1 MIMGSMNHELQFL
14 QSNRFPEDLETS
26 ESHALRKERLI
37 SRKILIFAST
47 VAVTGIVCLVVGIAL
62 LRMNRAQN
70 DDAFSASLRP
80 DDTTG
85 TEKDDQSTEP
95 KTSRNYTE
103 SCSYSREFKTS
114 GRRS

>member
-14 QSNRFPEDLETS
+14 QSNRYSEQSDTS

-47 VAVTGIVCLVVGIAL
+47 VALTGIVCLVVGIVL
-62 LRMNRAQN
+62 LRINRAQN
-70 DDAFSASLRP
+70 DDALSASLNP

-85 TEKDDQSTEP
+85 TEKDDRATEA

-103 SCSYSREFKTS
+103 SCSYSLEFKKS
-114 GRRS
+114 GTQR